1 MRSLRCWAH
10 AAVVAVALVSWGG
23 VAWFIAHPPTAND
36 ALRLPFF
43 TLLGVAIG
51 SSSLALFP
59 VVVLGYVERRK
70 SLNDTR
76 QMCQA
81 FYWWGRSDERR
92 QQDTGQTVRGPALL
106 RAVD

>member
-43 TLLGVAIG
+43 TLLMVAGAASI
-51 SSSLALFP
+51 LALAP
-59 VVVLGYVERRK
+59 VVLIGYVQRGK
-70 SLNDTR
+70 SLDDTR

-92 QQDTGQTVRGPALL
+92 QHETGEPVRRPAFL